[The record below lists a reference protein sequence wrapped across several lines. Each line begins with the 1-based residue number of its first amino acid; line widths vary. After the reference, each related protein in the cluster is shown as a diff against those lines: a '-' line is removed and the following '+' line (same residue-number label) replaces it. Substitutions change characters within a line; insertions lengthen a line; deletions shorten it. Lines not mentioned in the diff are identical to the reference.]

1 MTGKINKAR
10 KALTEMFT
18 KSLDAEKLPWN
29 QPWVEKIPGFGKHL
43 NPITGTR
50 YRGINAAILWLVSM
64 EKQYPDPRWCTYKQ
78 AQEKGWQVKKG
89 SKGCHIEFWCV
100 YDVDEKK
107 KLSLAEASRLIAKN
121 PEKEKSL
128 KPCCHVYTVFNGSQ
142 IDGIPELAAAHHIPP
157 VFQNELLNRFSQRYM
172 EAESIKLLEGH
183 SAYYSPT
190 TDSITMPP
198 KGDFVSEIA
207 YYDTLYHE
215 CAHSTGVAKRLNRGL
230 EVKPAK
236 EEYAIEELRA
246 EIAGA
251 FYCLKQAPKCRSP
264 YQKTTEPMFKVGQK
278 ASKKTP
284 PYSSKLSKPR
294 TLSVTL

>member
-1 MTGKINKAR
+1 M
-10 KALTEMFT
+10 
-18 KSLDAEKLPWN
+18 
-29 QPWVEKIPGFGKHL
+29 
-43 NPITGTR
+43 
-50 YRGINAAILWLVSM
+50 
-64 EKQYPDPRWCTYKQ
+64 
-78 AQEKGWQVKKG
+78 
-89 SKGCHIEFWCV
+89 
-100 YDVDEKK
+100 
-107 KLSLAEASRLIAKN
+107 
-121 PEKEKSL
+121 
-128 KPCCHVYTVFNGSQ
+128 YTVFNGSQ

-230 EVKPAK
+230 EVKPTK

-251 FYCLKQAPKCRSP
+251 FLLSETGAKVPESISENNRAYVQSWAEGVKKDPTILFQAIKAANSICDFVVERGQLEGVREEIREEELIDLGGAIHDLALEYNSESVPAGARDDMAR
-264 YQKTTEPMFKVGQK
+264 YVAENIRQGDTMGLHNLLEDIKTFGGTEEMVSK
-278 ASKKTP
+278 AGSLLEH
-284 PYSSKLSKPR
+284 LSAYEPDEEIEIEDR
-294 TLSVTL
+294 EEDMEL